1 MDPDSSSAD
10 WTRLKDLFGQAL
22 ELAPDERAAFL
33 DEVCRQP
40 DGTPDVT
47 LRAAVQELLDADAEE
62 TGFLGNEDAEAFM
75 PILGEAAAKEQE
87 GRRIGPYELVER
99 VGEGGMGEVFRA
111 ERADGAFE
119 QTVALK
125 LVKRGMDTDAVLRRF
140 EAERAILAR
149 LDHPGIARLLGGGVT
164 DDGRPWFAMEYVEG
178 EPITAASAALG
189 LAERLALF
197 DGVCA
202 AVQHAHARL
211 VVHRD
216 LKPSNVLVVDREDT
230 SSSSG
235 TTGLEPNIKLLDFG
249 IAKLL
254 DSPGGD
260 ASVLTVTGV
269 RPMTRPYAAPEQVRG
284 EPITVATDVYAL
296 GVVLYELLTGRRPF
310 LATTIAEIERDVLE
324 TDPTAPSTALR
335 GEQNDA
341 SPVTARQLVGDLDVI
356 CLKALR
362 KEPEARYATVEALR
376 EDLRRYREG
385 LPVTAQAPTVGYRA
399 RRFVQRHRAGVLT
412 TVGVVALLMAGTVL
426 YTTRVQAERDLA
438 ETEAAKAQQTAQV
451 LLNLFDR
458 DPLSGEDARSDTLT
472 LRAFLEES
480 ESAIEG
486 ELDGQPEVESEVLA
500 LLARLYLSLGRY
512 DRAEPLAERS
522 LALRQA
528 LPDVSPSVLADGH
541 SIVGIVRWK
550 QGDYDGAEEQFQHA
564 LAGLRSAPGSG
575 PPLELAA
582 VLDQLASVYND
593 RGRGSDYDDA
603 LQLDVESLEL
613 RRQELGDDH
622 LTVAAAH
629 NGLAVAYY
637 NLDRT
642 EEGIDHAQRALEIR
656 RDQLGDHPLVAN
668 TLNNLAV
675 FVEEVGDM
683 DEAVGYYRD
692 ALRIWIGAHGAR
704 HPDAS
709 PIYSNLSDTL
719 GKLGRLQE
727 AAAMRDS
734 ALVIDR
740 ATLPPDHPFL
750 ARGLVQKGRLQMR
763 LGENEAAVASFRESV
778 GIYQGRTDLPPN
790 ELLVAEAELGLALA
804 SVGNRSEA
812 RTRLRQAAEALGDTS
827 DEFGTLPARVRD
839 ALASL

>member
-1 MDPDSSSAD
+1 MDPDSSAD

-22 ELAPDERAAFL
+22 ELAPSDRAAFL
-33 DEVCRQP
+33 DEACRQP
-40 DGTPDVT
+40 GGEPDAA
-47 LRAAVQELLDADAEE
+47 LRAAVQKLLDADAEE
-62 TGFLGNEDAEAFM
+62 ESFLDNEDVDAFM
-75 PILGEAAAKEQE
+75 PILGAAAAKEQE
-87 GRRIGPYELVER
+87 GRRIGPYQLAER

-164 DDGRPWFAMEYVEG
+164 DDGRPWFAMEFVEG
-178 EPITAASAALG
+178 ETITAAIAPLG
-189 LAERLALF
+189 LEERLALF

-216 LKPSNVLVVDREDT
+216 LKPSNILVVDRT
-230 SSSSG
+230 NASSSG
-235 TTGLEPNIKLLDFG
+235 TGATDVEPGIKLLDFG

-254 DSPGGD
+254 DAPGGD

-269 RPMTRPYAAPEQVRG
+269 RPMTRPYAAPEQIRG

-296 GVVLYELLTGRRPF
+296 GVVLYELLAGRRPF
-310 LATTIAEIERDVLE
+310 LATTISDLERAVLD
-324 TDPTAPSTALR
+324 TDPMTPSAALDR
-335 GEQNDA
+335 SEAA
-341 SPVTARQLVGDLDVI
+341 SPLAVRQLVGDLDVI

-362 KEPEARYATVEALR
+362 KEPEARYASVEALR
-376 EDLRRYREG
+376 DDLRRYRVG
-385 LPVTAQAPTVGYRA
+385 LPVAAQAPTARYRA
-399 RRFVQRHRAGVLT
+399 RRFVQRHRAGVLAT
-412 TVGVVALLMAGTVL
+412 AVLVALLVAGTVL
-426 YTTRVQAERDLA
+426 YTTRVQVERDLA
-438 ETEAAKAQQTAQV
+438 ETEAAKAQQTASV

-458 DPLSGEDARSDTLT
+458 DPLSGDDARSDTLT

-500 LLARLYLSLGRY
+500 LLSRLYLSLGRY

-522 LALRQA
+522 LALRRT
-528 LPDVSPSVLADGH
+528 LPDAAPSVLADGY

-550 QGDYDGAEEQFQHA
+550 QGDYDAAEEHFQRA
-564 LAGLRSAPGSG
+564 LALLRSASG
-575 PPLELAA
+575 GGTPLEVAT
-582 VLDQLASVYND
+582 VLDELSSVYND
-593 RGRGSDYDDA
+593 RGRGSDYEDA
-603 LQLDVESLEL
+603 LAMDLESLDL
-613 RRQELGDDH
+613 RRKELGEDH
-622 LTVAAAH
+622 LSVATAH

-642 EEGIDHAQRALEIR
+642 EEGIEHAQRALEIR
-656 RDQLGDHPLVAN
+656 RTQLGDHPLVAN

-675 FVEEVGDM
+675 FVEEGGDM
-683 DEAVGYYRD
+683 EEAVGYYRE
-692 ALRIWIGAHGAR
+692 ALRIWIAAHGSR

-719 GKLGRLQE
+719 GKLGRLRE
-727 AAAMRDS
+727 AAVMRDS
-734 ALVIDR
+734 ALALDR

-750 ARGLVQKGRLQMR
+750 ARGLVQQGRLHMQ
-763 LGENEAAVASFRESV
+763 LGQSQEAVASFRESV
-778 GIYQGRTDLPPN
+778 RIYQGRTELPPE
-790 ELLVAEAELGLALA
+790 ELSVAEAELGLALA
-804 SVGNRSEA
+804 AMGTMGEA
-812 RTRLRQAAEALGDTS
+812 RTLLRRAQTSLGNDS
-827 DEFGTLPARVRD
+827 GEFGTLPARVQD
-839 ALASL
+839 VLASM

>member
-1 MDPDSSSAD
+1 MDSASSAD
-10 WTRLKDLFGQAL
+10 WMRLKDLFGQAL
-22 ELAPDERAAFL
+22 ELAPADRAAFL
-33 DEVCRQP
+33 DDACRQP
-40 DGTPDVT
+40 DGEPDMD
-47 LRAAVQELLDADAEE
+47 LRAAVQKLLDADAEE
-62 TGFLGNEDAEAFM
+62 TGFLEDENAEAFM
-75 PILGEAAAKEQE
+75 PILGEAAAREQE
-87 GRRIGPYELVER
+87 GRRIGPYQLAER

-111 ERADGAFE
+111 ERVDGAFE

-125 LVKRGMDTDAVLRRF
+125 LVKRGMDTRAVLRRF
-140 EAERAILAR
+140 EAERSILAR

-178 EPITAASAALG
+178 EPITTAILPLG
-189 LAERLALF
+189 LDERLALF

-216 LKPSNVLVVDREDT
+216 LKPSNILVVDGRET
-230 SSSSG
+230 SPSSIG
-235 TTGLEPNIKLLDFG
+235 TTDLEPGIKLLDFG

-254 DSPGGD
+254 DAPGGD
-260 ASVLTVTGV
+260 ASVLTVPGV
-269 RPMTRPYAAPEQVRG
+269 RPMTRPYAAPEQIRG

-296 GVVLYELLTGRRPF
+296 GVVLYELLAGRRPF
-310 LATTIAEIERDVLE
+310 VETTIPEIERAVLE
-324 TDPTAPSTALR
+324 TDPLAPSTALR
-335 GEQNDA
+335 RDGPQE
-341 SPVTARQLVGDLDVI
+341 SPLSARQLAGDLDVI

-362 KEPEARYATVEALR
+362 KEPEARYASVEAFR

-385 LPVTAQAPTVGYRA
+385 LPVSAQAPTVGYRA

-412 TVGVVALLMAGTVL
+412 TAGLVALLLAGGAF
-426 YTTRVQAERDLA
+426 YTARVQAERDLA
-438 ETEAAKAQQTAQV
+438 QTEAAKAQQTASV

-458 DPLSGEDARSDTLT
+458 DPLSGDDARSDTLT

-500 LLARLYLSLGRY
+500 LLSRLYLSLGRY
-512 DRAEPLAERS
+512 DRAAPLAERS
-522 LALRQA
+522 LALRRA
-528 LPDVSPSVLADGH
+528 LPEVSPSVLADGY

-550 QGDYDGAEEQFQHA
+550 QGDYDAAEARFQQA
-564 LAGLRSAPGSG
+564 LRLLRSAPGG
-575 PPLELAA
+575 GAPLEVAT
-582 VLDQLASVYND
+582 VLDELSSVYND

-603 LQLDVESLEL
+603 LALDIESLEL
-613 RRQELGDDH
+613 RRQELGEDH
-622 LTVAAAH
+622 LSVAMAH

-642 EEGIDHAQRALEIR
+642 EEGIEHAQRALEIR
-656 RDQLGDHPLVAN
+656 RAQLGDHPLVAN

-683 DEAVGYYRD
+683 EEAVGYYRE
-692 ALRIWIGAHGAR
+692 ALRIWVSEHGLR

-719 GKLGRLQE
+719 GKLGRIRE
-727 AAAMRDS
+727 AAATRDS
-734 ALVIDR
+734 ALAIDR

-750 ARGLVQKGRLQMR
+750 ARGLVQKARLLMQM
-763 LGENEAAVASFRESV
+763 GQAAEAVAALRESV
-778 GIYQGRTDLPPN
+778 RIYRGRADLPP
-790 ELLVAEAELGLALA
+790 EERIVAEAELGLALA
-804 SVGNRSEA
+804 AAGRRAEA
-812 RTRLRQAAEALGDTS
+812 RTLLVAAKASVDQDPETFVDLRE
-827 DEFGTLPARVRD
+827 RVQD